1 MAGAR
6 HGNLR
11 LRAFRRG
18 LVRGI
23 AGSVQPLLR
32 HVEAVQTFLLARQ
45 LVVRHGDGGAGVRI
59 ALRRHETVRRAIADA
74 EREGGFVLV
83 LDLLHLVAV
92 ALPDGLI
99 LLVEARHS
107 VLRESAEHDLACVQ
121 AADAHDPRDSLEAVI
136 RDPRAVLLLFAGQ
149 AEGQRILHV
158 FRLRAFTPALLGFDG
173 QLRDLVV
180 PQRRRAACVL
190 RVRLRIGRIPVR
202 EVLAR
207 VLRETAVCHLAVEA
221 ARHVQFPEAVGVG
234 AGVLDNAVFHGDR
247 VGFQPLEL
255 GAPFVRFCQRDR
267 VAAFRAALRP
277 RAVDVIPARL
287 VERDLYAAEFLG
299 NRVLC
304 AIRRVPFLGQV
315 DADFAVLVLRAVDV
329 GQRRRDRAGGFA
341 GVRVDGVGDAG
352 CGVARH
358 FALDDVVN
366 VVELVAVRVRAGGF
380 QLRPLGVPVV
390 RCRQRSLATAVI
402 IVRMLADERPLLRA
416 EHTRIRCRLLSQH
429 LIVLFLRQHIAA
441 KHHEDA
447 GRARILMA
455 VVANPVLLHLHV
467 VAVLAVL
474 HLNVDVR
481 RAVDGVRTI
490 HHALDAGSSH
500 ERLQRSLRDCAE
512 VAIVVAFRVSRRM
525 FFGIVRSRNDVEDDQ
540 RAILQHEV
548 VRLDCLRFRQHVR
561 DVRVEGTL
569 VQLLRIV
576 LVSNHTVLIRVD
588 LTIFAANRLE
598 LFGFR
603 VPCVERELRSRQQQR
618 GVRTVHLADD
628 QIVVDVAAALT
639 EVVVIAVVQFGT

>member
-1 MAGAR
+1 M
-6 HGNLR
+6 
-11 LRAFRRG
+11 
-18 LVRGI
+18 
-23 AGSVQPLLR
+23 
-32 HVEAVQTFLLARQ
+32 
-45 LVVRHGDGGAGVRI
+45 
-59 ALRRHETVRRAIADA
+59 
-74 EREGGFVLV
+74 
-83 LDLLHLVAV
+83 
-92 ALPDGLI
+92 PDGLI

-121 AADAHDPRDSLEAVI
+121 AADAHDPRDRLEAVV

-158 FRLRAFTPALLGFDG
+158 FRLCAFTPALLGFDG

-190 RVRLRIGRIPVR
+190 RVRLRIGGIPVR

-207 VLRETAVCHLAVEA
+207 VLRETAVCQLAVEA

-234 AGVLDNAVFHGDR
+234 VGVLDNAVFHGDR
-247 VGFQPLEL
+247 VGCQPLEL

-380 QLRPLGVPVV
+380 QLRPLGVPAV
-390 RCRQRSLATAVI
+390 RCRQRSLATAVSVVRVLANFCPLRI
-402 IVRMLADERPLLRA
+402 GELRDLRRHFVNRCAFRGHRDAHVVIVATVLPFSFPVFPLQA
-416 EHTRIRCRLLSQH
+416 ENYFFLMRH
-429 LIVLFLRQHIAA
+429 LGGVNELFSR
-441 KHHEDA
+441 
-447 GRARILMA
+447 RILRFQDHFFSVYA
-455 VVANPVLLHLHV
+455 SHNTRSVVKCAIKQV
-467 VAVLAVL
+467 
-474 HLNVDVR
+474 
-481 RAVDGVRTI
+481 
-490 HHALDAGSSH
+490 
-500 ERLQRSLRDCAE
+500 QR
-512 VAIVVAFRVSRRM
+512 
-525 FFGIVRSRNDVEDDQ
+525 
-540 RAILQHEV
+540 
-548 VRLDCLRFRQHVR
+548 
-561 DVRVEGTL
+561 
-569 VQLLRIV
+569 
-576 LVSNHTVLIRVD
+576 
-588 LTIFAANRLE
+588 
-598 LFGFR
+598 
-603 VPCVERELRSRQQQR
+603 
-618 GVRTVHLADD
+618 
-628 QIVVDVAAALT
+628 
-639 EVVVIAVVQFGT
+639 

>member
-1 MAGAR
+1 MLRAEVAVNRRFRHLVGVRPRGFHRAVGVVLRINRLRFVPVCPKRRIRCCGVQLDCLCGGRFRCPARIRGIDMAGAR

-18 LVRGI
+18 LVRRI
-23 AGSVQPLLR
+23 AGSIQPLLR

-121 AADAHDPRDSLEAVI
+121 AADAHDPRDRLEAVV
-136 RDPRAVLLLFAGQ
+136 RDPRTVLLLFAGQ

-190 RVRLRIGRIPVR
+190 RVRLRIGGIPVR

-207 VLRETAVCHLAVEA
+207 VLRETAVCQLAVEA

-234 AGVLDNAVFHGDR
+234 VGVLDNAVFHGDR
-247 VGFQPLEL
+247 VGCQPLEL

-287 VERDLYAAEFLG
+287 VERDLHAAKFLG

-341 GVRVDGVGDAG
+341 GVRVDDVGDAG

-380 QLRPLGVPVV
+380 QLRPLGVPAV
-390 RCRQRSLATAVI
+390 RCRQRSLATAVSVVRVLANFCPLRI
-402 IVRMLADERPLLRA
+402 GELRDLRRHFVNRCAFRGHRDAHVVIVATVLPFSFPVFPLQA
-416 EHTRIRCRLLSQH
+416 ENYFFLMRHLSG
-429 LIVLFLRQHIAA
+429 VNELFSR
-441 KHHEDA
+441 
-447 GRARILMA
+447 RILRFQDHFFSVYA
-455 VVANPVLLHLHV
+455 SHNTRSVVKCAIKQV
-467 VAVLAVL
+467 
-474 HLNVDVR
+474 
-481 RAVDGVRTI
+481 
-490 HHALDAGSSH
+490 
-500 ERLQRSLRDCAE
+500 QR
-512 VAIVVAFRVSRRM
+512 
-525 FFGIVRSRNDVEDDQ
+525 
-540 RAILQHEV
+540 
-548 VRLDCLRFRQHVR
+548 
-561 DVRVEGTL
+561 
-569 VQLLRIV
+569 
-576 LVSNHTVLIRVD
+576 
-588 LTIFAANRLE
+588 
-598 LFGFR
+598 
-603 VPCVERELRSRQQQR
+603 
-618 GVRTVHLADD
+618 
-628 QIVVDVAAALT
+628 
-639 EVVVIAVVQFGT
+639 

>member
-1 MAGAR
+1 M
-6 HGNLR
+6 
-11 LRAFRRG
+11 
-18 LVRGI
+18 
-23 AGSVQPLLR
+23 
-32 HVEAVQTFLLARQ
+32 
-45 LVVRHGDGGAGVRI
+45 
-59 ALRRHETVRRAIADA
+59 
-74 EREGGFVLV
+74 V

-121 AADAHDPRDSLEAVI
+121 AADAHDPRDRLEAVV

-158 FRLRAFTPALLGFDG
+158 FRLRAFTPALLGLDG

-190 RVRLRIGRIPVR
+190 RVRLRMGGIPVR

-207 VLRETAVCHLAVEA
+207 LLRETAVCQLAVEA

-234 AGVLDNAVFHGDR
+234 VGVLDNAVFHGDR

-267 VAAFRAALRP
+267 VAAFRAAHRP
-277 RAVDVIPARL
+277 RVVDVIPARL

-380 QLRPLGVPVV
+380 QLRPLGVPAV
-390 RCRQRSLATAVI
+390 RRRQRSLATAVGV
-402 IVRMLADERPLLRA
+402 VRVLADFRPLGVGELRDLRRHFVNRCA
-416 EHTRIRCRLLSQH
+416 FRGHRDAHAVIIPTVCRPLIIPALPPLYTESYLFLIRHRCS
-429 LIVLFLRQHIAA
+429 VNELFLR
-441 KHHEDA
+441 
-447 GRARILMA
+447 RIL
-455 VVANPVLLHLHV
+455 
-467 VAVLAVL
+467 
-474 HLNVDVR
+474 
-481 RAVDGVRTI
+481 
-490 HHALDAGSSH
+490 
-500 ERLQRSLRDCAE
+500 RLQ
-512 VAIVVAFRVSRRM
+512 
-525 FFGIVRSRNDVEDDQ
+525 ND
-540 RAILQHEV
+540 
-548 VRLDCLRFRQHVR
+548 
-561 DVRVEGTL
+561 
-569 VQLLRIV
+569 
-576 LVSNHTVLIRVD
+576 
-588 LTIFAANRLE
+588 
-598 LFGFR
+598 LFS
-603 VPCVERELRSRQQQR
+603 VYASHNTP
-618 GVRTVHLADD
+618 GVTKSV
-628 QIVVDVAAALT
+628 T
-639 EVVVIAVVQFGT
+639 